1 MGTAHLT
8 SPAGLPHHSVR
19 LSTAGPEEVSGLGEA
34 SVAILPRA
42 GDCQGLRGAAL
53 GGKGSTNTGKPL
65 RMDDYKDGRR
75 EHPIFF
81 SAVLGRTLA
90 GNATMPTHDEPEDR
104 TNLGYLGK
112 MLHY

>member
-1 MGTAHLT
+1 
-8 SPAGLPHHSVR
+8 
-19 LSTAGPEEVSGLGEA
+19 
-34 SVAILPRA
+34 
-42 GDCQGLRGAAL
+42 
-53 GGKGSTNTGKPL
+53 
-65 RMDDYKDGRR
+65 MDDYEDGRR

-90 GNATMPTHDEPEDR
+90 GNATMPTQDEPEDR